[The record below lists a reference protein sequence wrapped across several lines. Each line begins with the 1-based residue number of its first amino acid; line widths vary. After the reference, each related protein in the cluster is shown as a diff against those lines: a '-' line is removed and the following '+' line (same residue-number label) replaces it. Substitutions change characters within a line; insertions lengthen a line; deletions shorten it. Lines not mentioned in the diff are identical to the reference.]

1 MGLFE
6 RLKSDLIYI
15 TAALRTVRRVR
26 NVARHPER
34 TFPDVMDELAVR
46 FADRP
51 ALISDEESFTFR
63 QYNERAN
70 RYARWTLANGVA
82 KGETVALFMRN
93 RPEFLVIWLGI
104 VRAGGVCALVNTHLT
119 GHGLA
124 HCLNIVRPKH
134 IIVGADLVAA
144 LETARPQLRNDARI
158 WVGGAPAGGYDS
170 IEAAVA
176 GLPATP
182 LAADRKP
189 KLTNDDPCLYIYTSG
204 TTGLPKA
211 ANVNHYR
218 VQAIMNGFSAA
229 MNAKKSDRI
238 YVCLPL
244 YHSSGGV
251 LAVGSTLTVG
261 GSAVIR
267 DGFSARHFWDDIVRH
282 DCTVFQYIGELCR
295 YLLNAPVGANE
306 TRHRIRLCCGN
317 GLRPDIW
324 TPFKTRFRLPRILE
338 FYGATE
344 GNVVLFNFDG
354 KPGSVGRIP
363 SYLRH
368 RFVTEIIRFDL
379 EREVPVR
386 GPDGLCI
393 MAEPGEVG
401 EVIGQVLND
410 PERPGQRF
418 EGYADAAENE
428 GKILHDVFEKGDVWF
443 RTGDLMRR
451 DAEGYF
457 YFVDRVGDT
466 YRWKGENVATSE
478 VGEVLT
484 VFAGVRD
491 ANVYGVAVPGHD
503 GRAGMAALVAEEGL
517 DLDALARHIAAQLP
531 AYARPLFLRLQKQPT
546 VTMTFKRK
554 KIELVKEGF
563 DPASVADPLYFNDPE
578 TGRFTPLDKA
588 LHARIC
594 AGEVRL

>member
-1 MGLFE
+1 MGFFG
-6 RLKSDLIYI
+6 RLKSDLIYL

-26 NVARHPER
+26 NVARNPQR
-34 TFPDVMDELAVR
+34 TFSDVMDELARR

-51 ALISDEESFTFR
+51 ALISDKERLTFR

-70 RYARWTLANGVA
+70 RYAHWTLANGVG

-93 RPEFLVIWLGI
+93 RPEFLVIWLGV
-104 VRAGGVCALVNTHLT
+104 VRAGGVCALVNTNLT
-119 GHGLA
+119 GQGLA
-124 HCLNIVRPKH
+124 HCLNIVEPKH
-134 IIVGADLVAA
+134 IIVGADLIAA
-144 LETARPQLRNDARI
+144 LETARPRLRHDARV
-158 WVGGAPAGGYDS
+158 WVGGGAEDREDS

-176 GLPATP
+176 AQPAAPLPP
-182 LAADRKP
+182 ERRP

-229 MNAKKSDRI
+229 MNAKRSDRI

-267 DGFSARHFWDDIVRH
+267 DGFSARKFWDDIVRH
-282 DCTVFQYIGELCR
+282 DCTLFQYVGELCR
-295 YLLNAPVGANE
+295 YLINSPVNPNE
-306 TRHRIRLCCGN
+306 ARHRIRLCCGN

-324 TPFKTRFRLPRILE
+324 TAFKTRFRLPRILE

-363 SYLRH
+363 SYLKN

-386 GPDGLCI
+386 GEDGLCI
-393 MAEPGEVG
+393 LAEAGEIGEV
-401 EVIGQVLND
+401 VGQVLND
-410 PERPGQRF
+410 PEQPAQRF
-418 EGYADAAENE
+418 EGYAEAAENE
-428 GKILHDVFEKGDVWF
+428 KKILRDVFEKGDVWF

-451 DAEGYF
+451 DEEGYF
-457 YFVDRVGDT
+457 YFIDRVGDT

-478 VGEVLT
+478 VSEVLT
-484 VFAGVRD
+484 VFPGARD
-491 ANVYGVAVPGHD
+491 ANVYGVTVPGYE
-503 GRAGMAALVAEEGL
+503 GRAGMAALVADKGL
-517 DLDALARHIAAQLP
+517 DLDALARHLAAQLP
-531 AYARPLFLRLQKQPT
+531 PYARPLFLRLQKQPT
-546 VTMTFKRK
+546 VTMTFKQK
-554 KIELVKEGF
+554 KIELVKQGF
-563 DPASVADPLYFNDPE
+563 DPAVVEDPLYFNDPE
-578 TGRFTPLDKA
+578 AGTFTPLDA
-588 LHARIC
+588 EAYARIR
-594 AGEVRL
+594 AGKVRL